1 MSPVPFLD
9 LQRLHNEIR
18 APLEVAFK
26 RVLDSGRF
34 ILGPE
39 GEAFEAEFAQ
49 YCGVRHCVSV
59 GNGLD
64 ALHLLLRAYGIGP
77 NDEVLVPS
85 NTFIATWL
93 AVSHCGATPVP
104 VEPCA
109 QTHNINPDC
118 LAAAITPRTRAIIPV
133 HLYGQP
139 ADMDAINSIA
149 HRHGLVVIEDAAQA
163 QGAKYKGRPTGS
175 LGDAAATSFYPGK
188 NLGALG
194 DGGAVLTDDSLIAE
208 KVRLLRN
215 YGSRTKYRHDVTGYN
230 TRLDEIQAA
239 FLRVKLAVLDRWN
252 DKRRELARTY
262 SEELQDIGLILPFS
276 PDWAEP
282 VWHLFVVRSPERNAL
297 QTHLETQGVS
307 TVIHYPTPPHLQAC
321 YAAYTG
327 LELPIAEKL
336 ASEVLSLPMS
346 PFLVE
351 KELADVVEGI
361 RSFFKGQ
368 NSTGASK

>member
-1 MSPVPFLD
+1 MSLIPFLD
-9 LQRLHNEIR
+9 LQQLHHEIR
-18 APLEVAFK
+18 DPMEAAFK

-34 ILGPE
+34 ILGQE
-39 GEAFEAEFAQ
+39 LEAFEAEFAQ
-49 YCGVRHCVSV
+49 YCGVTRCVGV

-64 ALHLLLRAYGIGP
+64 ALHLLLRAYDIGP

-109 QTHNINPDC
+109 RTHNIDPDA

-139 ADMDAINSIA
+139 ADMDSINA
-149 HRHGLVVIEDAAQA
+149 FARRHGLIVIEDAAQA
-163 QGAKYKGRPTGS
+163 HGAKYKGRPVGS

-194 DGGAVLTDDSLIAE
+194 DGGAVLTNDALIAD

-215 YGSRTKYRHDVTGYN
+215 YGSRTKYRHEVTGYN
-230 TRLDEIQAA
+230 TRLDELQAA
-239 FLRVKLAVLDRWN
+239 FLRVKLGFLDSWN
-252 DKRRELARTY
+252 DRRRELATIY
-262 SEELQDIGLILPFS
+262 TGKLQNIGLILPFS
-276 PDWAEP
+276 PDWADP
-282 VWHLFVVRSPERNAL
+282 VWHLFVVCSPERNAL

-307 TVIHYPTPPHLQAC
+307 TVIHYPTPPHLQTC
-321 YAAYTG
+321 YASYTRFK
-327 LELPIAEKL
+327 LPVAEKL

-346 PFLVE
+346 PFLIE
-351 KELADVVEGI
+351 KELACIVESI
-361 RSFFKGQ
+361 RCFFRGLD
-368 NSTGASK
+368 STGASK